1 MSKTIEEMLDA
12 GMSLTDI
19 MRKAK
24 EIKKEKDA
32 EIDRFKTE
40 RDNLINAIIAY
51 FEAVTG
57 KKDMVSS
64 ADMVELRN
72 TLIEGEKLLA
82 SLDKVKAVKESSLD
96 LDDDAIRNFLRGVM

>member
-12 GMSLTDI
+12 GMSISDI
-19 MRKAK
+19 MRKVT
-24 EIKKEKDA
+24 EIKKQKDA
-32 EIDRFKTE
+32 EGDKFKSE

-51 FEAVTG
+51 FGAVTG
-57 KKDMVSS
+57 KKDAVSS

-82 SLDKVKAVKESSLD
+82 SLDKVKAVKESSSD
-96 LDDDAIRNFLRGVM
+96 LNDDTIRHFLRGVM

>member
-12 GMSLTDI
+12 GMSISDI
-19 MRKAK
+19 MRKATD
-24 EIKKEKDA
+24 IKKKKDA

-40 RDNLINAIIAY
+40 RDNLINSIVAY

-57 KKDMVSS
+57 KKDMFSS
-64 ADMVELRN
+64 ADIVELRN
-72 TLIEGEKLLA
+72 ALIESEKLLA
-82 SLDKVKAVKESSLD
+82 SLDSINVIKKSSD

>member
-12 GMSLTDI
+12 GMSISDI
-19 MRKAK
+19 MRKVT
-24 EIKKEKDA
+24 EIKKQKDA
-32 EIDRFKTE
+32 EGDKFKSE
-40 RDNLINAIIAY
+40 RDNLINAIVAY
-51 FEAVTG
+51 FGAVTG
-57 KKDMVSS
+57 KKNAVSS

-82 SLDKVKAVKESSLD
+82 SLDKIKTVKKPSD